1 MQSIFRLPKVVT
13 LTPGYIYT
21 KMRQL
26 KKPIALWDFVIDL
39 ERKVGGAN
47 CIYKHERL
55 RI

>member
-26 KKPIALWDFVIDL
+26 KKHIALWDFVIDL
-39 ERKVGGAN
+39 ERKVGGGHLLMF
-47 CIYKHERL
+47 CD
-55 RI
+55 